1 MPESSRPLLTHR
13 KSVTYRGQ
21 EIANPLTRLVV
32 VVVVVIALMAFFV
45 GMLVTSPVWL
55 AADFGLKHSGRQG
68 FVQYDIESINVKI
81 SREGWRRV

>member
-1 MPESSRPLLTHR
+1 MPDPLLTHR

-21 EIANPLTRLVV
+21 EITNPLTRLAV
-32 VVVVVIALMAFFV
+32 VVVVVIALMVFFV

-55 AADFGLKHSGRQG
+55 AADFALKRSGRQG
-68 FVQYDIESINVKI
+68 FVQHDIESINVKL